1 MRRALLLALA
11 LALASACVYRPR
23 RVELHT
29 YSRPDGVRQV
39 KSVLEM
45 RYSRVN
51 LGEADVGRLST
62 DDRYESQSPV
72 IRNRAYVAI
81 APGEFGW
88 AAEITV
94 VREVLDGDETVFIRP
109 SARWVFDGCDSAME
123 DFLAHALETWLRED
137 HPVFVES
144 EPASAPSRPKS

>member
-1 MRRALLLALA
+1 MRRFLLLALA
-11 LALASACVYRPR
+11 SAATACVYRPR

-29 YSRPDGVRQV
+29 YSRPDAVRQV

-45 RYSRVN
+45 RYATVY
-51 LGEADVGRLST
+51 LAEADVGRLWT
-62 DDRYESQSPV
+62 DDRYESQAPLV
-72 IRNRAYVAI
+72 RNRACVAV

-94 VREVLDGDETVFIRP
+94 LREVLDADETVFIRP
-109 SARWVFDGCDSAME
+109 SARWVFDGCDRAME
-123 DFLAHALETWLRED
+123 DFLANALENWLREE

-144 EPASAPSRPKS
+144 APASVPAIPSK